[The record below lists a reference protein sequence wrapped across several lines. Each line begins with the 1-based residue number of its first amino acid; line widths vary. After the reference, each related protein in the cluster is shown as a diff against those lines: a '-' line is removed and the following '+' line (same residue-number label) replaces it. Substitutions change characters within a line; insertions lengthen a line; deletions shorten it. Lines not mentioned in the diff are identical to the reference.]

1 MKEEEKGGW
10 EGIRGRERERVRGGR
25 MRIARSEQS
34 EWVSEWEEVHSFLF
48 RGGGGKERQFHPA
61 PPKVA
66 LPLRWAMIN

>member
-48 RGGGGKERQFHPA
+48 RGGGGGGGGKRGNSTP
-61 PPKVA
+61 
-66 LPLRWAMIN
+66 PLRKWLCP